1 MAVNWREVAASASA
15 WDERL
20 TMTYDFTSIMDRHGK
35 DAIAVD
41 GLGAEPGFAPDPP
54 KEGFD
59 VIPMWVADMN
69 FPTVPTIPEAI
80 IERAKHPAFGY
91 FNPTDEYYN
100 AIINWQRT
108 RNGVEGL
115 TAEDIGYEN
124 GVLGGVVS
132 TLTAFAAP
140 GDAVLLHSPTYVG
153 FTSCIENNGYHIV
166 HSPLKKDEQG
176 VWRMDFEDMDRK
188 LKENNIHVAVFCS
201 PHNPCGR
208 VWEKWEI
215 EKAMEVYKENDC
227 VVISDEIW
235 SDLILSGHKHIPTQS
250 VSEDA
255 HNRTAAFYAPSK
267 TFNLA
272 GLVGSYHIIYNK
284 YLRDRIVAKGS
295 KAHYNDMNVLSMHA
309 LIGAYKP
316 QGQEWVDELRQVLTG
331 NVDYAYDYIRQH
343 FEGVELSKPQGT
355 YMLFL
360 DCTQW
365 CKNHDLNLDQ
375 LLKRAW
381 DVGVAVQDGRQFKAP
396 CAIRM
401 NLALPLSRV
410 QEAMDRLDKYVFNA

>member
-1 MAVNWREVAASASA
+1 
-15 WDERL
+15 
-20 TMTYDFTSIMDRHGK
+20 MTYDFTSIMDRHGK

-54 KEGFD
+54 KDGYD
-59 VIPMWVADMN
+59 IIPMWVADMN

-91 FNPTDEYYN
+91 FNPTDEYYD
-100 AIINWQRT
+100 AIINWQHT
-108 RNGVEGL
+108 RNSVEGL

-132 TLTAFAAP
+132 TLTVFAAP

-215 EKAMEVYKENDC
+215 ERAMEVYKENDC

-235 SDLILSGHKHIPTQS
+235 SDLILAGNKHIPTQS

-255 HNRTAAFYAPSK
+255 RNRTAAFYAPSK

-284 YLRDRIVAKGS
+284 YLRDRIVAKAS

-331 NVDYAYDYIRQH
+331 NVDYAFDYIRQH

-365 CKNHDLNLDQ
+365 CKDHDLSLDQ

>member
-1 MAVNWREVAASASA
+1 
-15 WDERL
+15 
-20 TMTYDFTSIMDRHGK
+20 MTYDFTSIMDRHGK

-100 AIINWQRT
+100 AIINWQHT

-188 LKENNIHVAVFCS
+188 LKEHNIHVAVFCS

-215 EKAMEVYKENDC
+215 ERAMEVYKENDC

-235 SDLILSGHKHIPTQS
+235 SDLILAGNKHIPTQS

-255 HNRTAAFYAPSK
+255 RNRTAAFYAPSK

-284 YLRDRIVAKGS
+284 YLRDRIVAKAS

-331 NVDYAYDYIRQH
+331 NVDYAFDYIRQH

-365 CKNHDLNLDQ
+365 CKDHDLSLDQ